1 MELICKEDEINTQ
14 KLRED
19 LDELDRNKQELD
31 RNKEV
36 FDETKTKVLEQVK
49 LEKWLP
55 YQSIDETEVIKDI
68 SKFYA
73 VNLTDARNMLSTFP
87 EEPLIDN
94 KTLPVIIKDL
104 RNMRRKL
111 KGDLRMKMSKTVD
124 HLINAYGDH
133 LNKCIDSIYWIS
145 PYKTSL
151 KMLTPDLVTLRKL
164 EHIKDGEIRATI
176 IDNLVKMWEANI
188 FKNELEYGKE
198 YSDYTKV
205 FKQSKKNIRATLKEI
220 SHQSIRKSRQEVL
233 DNLII
238 KTICNNPGI
247 TSNTIHSMLPKSYHR
262 STTPQ
267 TISKMLRKINATNV
281 SGEYYI
287 LSDEIK
293 KDLYGYVAG
302 FIDSDGYI
310 TMDSAHSPRIGM
322 IATGDRGRAFFQEME
337 KELKIGRL
345 HLDQKVG
352 ENSRSQHRLNFY
364 SQNDITKLLDKCLPH
379 LRMKKEQGRLLQ
391 EAIKIKKFYKKEPWA
406 KERVAEIFKL
416 IKWENWKDARN
427 QGTVEFEKYDIQED
441 NISIY
446 KDNCKWQLM
455 NEMDSIVKEE

>member
-1 MELICKEDEINTQ
+1 MELICKEDEINTEE
-14 KLRED
+14 LRRT
-19 LDELDRNKQELD
+19 LDELDKDRLKFKETQGKVKQIA
-31 RNKEV
+31 
-36 FDETKTKVLEQVK
+36 Q

-68 SKFYA
+68 SKIYQ
-73 VNLTDARNMLSTFP
+73 VNLTEARNMLSSFP

-94 KTLPVIIKDL
+94 KPIPYIVKDL

-111 KGDLRMKMSKTVD
+111 KGDSRMKMSKTID
-124 HLINAYGDH
+124 HLINAYGEH

-145 PYKTSL
+145 PYKSAL
-151 KMLTPDLVTLRKL
+151 KLLTPDLVTLRKL
-164 EHIKDGEIRATI
+164 EYIKDGDVRANI
-176 IDNLVKMWEANI
+176 LDNLTKMWEANI
-188 FKNELEYGKE
+188 FKNELDYGKE

-205 FKQSKKNIRATLKEI
+205 FKNSKKNIRSTIKDI
-220 SHQSIRKSRQEVL
+220 SHQSIRKSRQDVL
-233 DNLII
+233 DNIII

-247 TSNTIHSMLPKSYHR
+247 SSNSIHSMLPKSYHR

-267 TISKMLRKINATNV
+267 TISKMLRRINATNV
-281 SGEYYI
+281 NGDYYI
-287 LSDEIK
+287 LSDTIK

-310 TMDSAHSPRIGM
+310 TMDSSFSPRVGM

-352 ENSRSQHRLNFY
+352 ENNRSQHRLNFY

-406 KERVAEIFKL
+406 KERVSEIFKL
-416 IKWENWKDARN
+416 IKWENWKDARK
-427 QGTVEFEKYDIQED
+427 QGAFEFEKYDIQPD
-441 NISIY
+441 NISKY
-446 KDNCKWQLM
+446 KDNCKWELM

>member
-1 MELICKEDEINTQ
+1 MELICKEDEINTNELRR
-14 KLRED
+14 KLEE
-19 LDELDRNKQELD
+19 LDEAQQVARQKKQTIID
-31 RNKEV
+31 
-36 FDETKTKVLEQVK
+36 DIK
-49 LEKWLP
+49 LSEWLP
-55 YQSIDETEVIKDI
+55 YQLFDETEVIKDI
-68 SKFYA
+68 SKIYS
-73 VNLTDARNMLSTFP
+73 VNLTEARNMLSLFP

-94 KTLPVIIKDL
+94 KPIPDIVKDL

-111 KGDLRMKMSKTVD
+111 KGDSRMKMTKTID

-145 PYKTSL
+145 PYKSAV

-164 EHIKDGEIRATI
+164 EYIKNGDDRELV

-188 FKNELEYGKE
+188 FKNELDYGKE
-198 YSDYTKV
+198 YSDYSKV
-205 FKQSKKNIRATLKEI
+205 FKQSKKNIRSALKGI
-220 SHQSIRKSRQEVL
+220 SHQSIRKSRQDVL
-233 DNLII
+233 DNII
-238 KTICNNPGI
+238 TRTICNNPGI
-247 TSNTIHSMLPKSYHR
+247 SSNAIHSMLPKSYHR

-267 TISKMLRKINATNV
+267 TISKMLRKISATNV
-281 SGEYYI
+281 NGDYYI

-310 TMDSAHSPRIGM
+310 TMDSSYSPRIGM

-364 SQNDITKLLDKCLPH
+364 SQNDITKLLEKTLPH

-391 EAIKIKKFYKKEPWA
+391 EAIKIKKFYKKESWA
-406 KERVAEIFKL
+406 KDRVAEIFKL
-416 IKWENWKDARN
+416 IKYENWKDSRG
-427 QGTVEFEKYDIQED
+427 QGSVEFEKYDIQED
-441 NISIY
+441 SISKY
-446 KDNCKWQLM
+446 KDNCKWELM
-455 NEMDSIVKEE
+455 NQMDSIVKEE

>member
-1 MELICKEDEINTQ
+1 VEYLELICKNDEINT
-14 KLRED
+14 
-19 LDELDRNKQELD
+19 DELRRKLAELEEAQAQAGAKK
-31 RNKEV
+31 KEIT
-36 FDETKTKVLEQVK
+36 DELK
-49 LEKWLP
+49 LSDWLP
-55 YQSIDETEVIKDI
+55 YQSLDETEVIKDI
-68 SKFYA
+68 SKIYS
-73 VNLTDARNMLSTFP
+73 VNLTDARNMLSAFP

-94 KTLPVIIKDL
+94 KPIPAIVKDL

-111 KGDLRMKMSKTVD
+111 KGDNRQKMSKTID

-133 LNKCIDSIYWIS
+133 LNKCIDSIYWLS
-145 PYKTSL
+145 PYKSAV

-164 EHIKDGEIRATI
+164 EHIKDGEHREI
-176 IDNLVKMWEANI
+176 IVNNLVKMWESNI
-188 FKNELEYGKE
+188 FKNELDYGEEYAGHVKIFKE
-198 YSDYTKV
+198 
-205 FKQSKKNIRATLKEI
+205 SKKNIRSTLKEI
-220 SHQSIRKSRQEVL
+220 SHQSIRKSRQSVL

-247 TSNTIHSMLPKSYHR
+247 SSNAIHSMLPKSYHR

-267 TISKMLRKINATNV
+267 TISKMLKKINATNV
-281 SGEYYI
+281 SGDYYI

-310 TMDSAHSPRIGM
+310 TMDSSYSPRIGM

-364 SQNDITKLLDKCLPH
+364 SQNDITKLLEKCLPH

-391 EAIKIKKFYKKEPWA
+391 EAIKIKKFYKKEEWA
-406 KERVAEIFKL
+406 KERMVEIFKL

-427 QGTVEFEKYDIQED
+427 QGAVEFEKYDIQED
-441 NISIY
+441 NISKY
-446 KDNCKWQLM
+446 KNNCKWELM

>member
-1 MELICKEDEINTQ
+1 MELICKEDEINTNE
-14 KLRED
+14 LRRK
-19 LDELDRNKQELD
+19 LDELDEADKIRNV
-31 RNKEV
+31 KE
-36 FDETKTKVLEQVK
+36 QSVK
-49 LEKWLP
+49 NVIKLSEWLP

-68 SKFYA
+68 SKFYSI
-73 VNLTDARNMLSTFP
+73 NLTEARNMLSSFP

-94 KTLPVIIKDL
+94 KSIPNIIKDL

-111 KGDLRMKMSKTVD
+111 KGDSRNKMSKTVD

-133 LNKCIDSIYWIS
+133 LNKCIDSIYWLS
-145 PYKTSL
+145 PYKTPL

-164 EHIKDGEIRATI
+164 EHIKDGDVRAEV

-188 FKNELEYGKE
+188 SKNELDYGKE
-198 YSDYTKV
+198 YSENSKV
-205 FKQSKKNIRATLKEI
+205 FKQSKKNIRSTLKEI
-220 SHQSIRKSRQEVL
+220 PHQSIRKSRQQVL
-233 DNLII
+233 DNLIT

-247 TSNTIHSMLPKSYHR
+247 TSNAIHSMLPKSYHR

-281 SGEYYI
+281 SGDYYI

-310 TMDSAHSPRIGM
+310 TMDSSYSPRIGM

-352 ENSRSQHRLNFY
+352 ENNRSQHRLNFY

-406 KERVAEIFKL
+406 KDRVTEIFKL
-416 IKWENWKDARN
+416 IKWENWKDARK
-427 QGTVEFEKYDIQED
+427 QGAFEFEKYDVQED
-441 NISIY
+441 NITKY
-446 KDNCKWQLM
+446 KDNCKWSLM
-455 NEMDSIVKEE
+455 NEMDSIVKED

>member
-1 MELICKEDEINTQ
+1 MELICKEDEINTEE
-14 KLRED
+14 LRRT
-19 LDELDRNKQELD
+19 LDELDKDRLKFKETQGKVKQIA
-31 RNKEV
+31 
-36 FDETKTKVLEQVK
+36 Q

-68 SKFYA
+68 SKIYQ
-73 VNLTDARNMLSTFP
+73 VNLTEARNMLSSFP

-94 KTLPVIIKDL
+94 KPIPYIVKDL

-111 KGDLRMKMSKTVD
+111 KGDSRMKMSKTID
-124 HLINAYGDH
+124 HLINAYGEH

-145 PYKTSL
+145 PYKSAL
-151 KMLTPDLVTLRKL
+151 KLLTPDLVTLRKL
-164 EHIKDGEIRATI
+164 EYIKDGDVRANI
-176 IDNLVKMWEANI
+176 LDNLTKMWEANI
-188 FKNELEYGKE
+188 FKNELDYGKE

-205 FKQSKKNIRATLKEI
+205 FKNSKKNIRSTIKDI
-220 SHQSIRKSRQEVL
+220 SHQSIRKSRQDVL
-233 DNLII
+233 DNIII

-247 TSNTIHSMLPKSYHR
+247 SSNSIHSMLPKSYHR

-267 TISKMLRKINATNV
+267 TISKMLRRINATNV
-281 SGEYYI
+281 NGDYYI
-287 LSDEIK
+287 LSDTIK

-310 TMDSAHSPRIGM
+310 TMDSSFSPRVGM

-352 ENSRSQHRLNFY
+352 ENNRSQHRLNFY

-406 KERVAEIFKL
+406 KERVSEIFKL
-416 IKWENWKDARN
+416 IKWENWKDARK
-427 QGTVEFEKYDIQED
+427 QGAVEFEKYDIQPD
-441 NISIY
+441 NISKY
-446 KDNCKWQLM
+446 KDNCKWELM